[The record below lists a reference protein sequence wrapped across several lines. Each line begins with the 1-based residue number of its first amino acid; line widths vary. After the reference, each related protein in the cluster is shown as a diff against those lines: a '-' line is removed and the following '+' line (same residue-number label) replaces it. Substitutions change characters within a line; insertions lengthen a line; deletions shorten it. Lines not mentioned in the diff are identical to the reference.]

1 MKVYQYIF
9 MAFILESGI
18 NVYGVH
24 AMVGVR
30 KHSKAFYEEIASKT
44 GGFYLTL
51 DKFLNIS
58 DS

>member
-24 AMVGVR
+24 DMAGVR
-30 KHSKAFYEEIASKT
+30 KHSKGFYEEISSKT
-44 GGFYLTL
+44 G
-51 DKFLNIS
+51 DFLFNYR
-58 DS
+58 